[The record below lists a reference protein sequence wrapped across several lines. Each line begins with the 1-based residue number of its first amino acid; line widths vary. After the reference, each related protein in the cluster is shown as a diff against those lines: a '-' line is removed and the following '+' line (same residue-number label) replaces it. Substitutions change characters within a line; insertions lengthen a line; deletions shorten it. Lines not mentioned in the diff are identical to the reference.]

1 MNILHI
7 SPYYPDIEANH
18 AGGVCMG
25 KEIETLALFNN
36 VYVLTFISQP
46 FDEKLAAKHKGD
58 EKWQHVRIS
67 KLSRAFHVLTM
78 PWIPNYFAAR
88 SSLRFAIKLIKM
100 VRKNK
105 IDAIHAE
112 YASMGQYLWITKLF
126 PKLEFNLVEHDMT
139 AQSFERKVQDAK
151 NVHDTKNAIMGGAD
165 LAKAERSSNK
175 NADGSSNRLKALL
188 KLKYLSDQFENIKRH
203 EKKYCLSADKLFTFN
218 EKDKR
223 LIEEFYG
230 RKDTVVLN
238 TYCGIEDS
246 VFEEAHRDIIE
257 KEPDSICFLGQMGRP
272 ENDRAGKRLID
283 ICAVV
288 KQSIP
293 DLKVYLVGNKP
304 SQELINKAEKEN
316 NNAANK
322 KWITVTGFVDDVDI
336 YLKKSKAAVFPLD
349 MGAGIKVKVLRS
361 MALGTPVIT
370 GQVGAEGID
379 EDGNVIALA
388 ETDREFADRII
399 ELLSMNDTKLEELGQ
414 RSREYIKEHFSWK
427 KSEEI
432 LREVYRL

>member
-1 MNILHI
+1 
-7 SPYYPDIEANH
+7 
-18 AGGVCMG
+18 MG

-78 PWIPNYFAAR
+78 PWMPNYFAAR
-88 SSLRFAIKLIKM
+88 SSLRFALKLIKM

-112 YASMGQYLWITKLF
+112 YASMGQYLWIKKLF

-151 NVHDTKNAIMGGAD
+151 NAIVGGAD
-165 LAKAERSSNK
+165 SAKAKRSSNK
-175 NADGSSNRLKALL
+175 NADASSNKIKALL
-188 KLKYLSDQFENIKRH
+188 KLKYLSNQLEKIKRH

-238 TYCGIEDS
+238 AYCGIEDS

-257 KEPDSICFLGQMGRP
+257 KEPYSICFLGQMGRP

-283 ICAVV
+283 ICTFV
-288 KQSIP
+288 KQSVP
-293 DLKVYLVGNKP
+293 DLRVYLVGNKP

-316 NNAANK
+316 NIAEDK

>member
-7 SPYYPDIEANH
+7 SPYYPDMEANH

-46 FDEKLAAKHKGD
+46 FDEKLAVKHKGD

-67 KLSRAFHVLTM
+67 KMSRAFHVLMM
-78 PWIPNYFAAR
+78 PWRPNYFAAR

-100 VRKNK
+100 VRKYK

-112 YASMGQYLWITKLF
+112 YASMGQYLWIKRLF

-139 AQSFERKVQDAK
+139 AQSFERKVQEA
-151 NVHDTKNAIMGGAD
+151 KNAIMGGAD
-165 LAKAERSSNK
+165 SAKAERSSNK
-175 NADGSSNRLKALL
+175 NADASSNKLKASL
-188 KLKYLSDQFENIKRH
+188 KLKYLSDQFEKIKRH
-203 EKKYCLSADKLFTFN
+203 EKKYCLRVDKLFTFN

-246 VFEEAHRDIIE
+246 VFEEVHRDTTE
-257 KEPDSICFLGQMGRP
+257 KEPYSICFLGQMGRP

-283 ICAVV
+283 ICTVV
-288 KQSIP
+288 KQSMP
-293 DLKVYLVGNKP
+293 DLNVYLVGNKP

-316 NNAANK
+316 NNAEDK
-322 KWITVTGFVDDVDI
+322 KWITITGFVDDVDI

-399 ELLSMNDTKLEELGQ
+399 ELLSMNNKEIEELGQ
-414 RSREYIKEHFSWK
+414 KSRDYIKEHFSWE

>member
-25 KEIETLALFNN
+25 KETETLALFNN

-46 FDEKLAAKHKGD
+46 FDEKLAAKHRGD

-78 PWIPNYFAAR
+78 PWMPNYFAAR

-112 YASMGQYLWITKLF
+112 YASMGQYLWIKRLF

-151 NVHDTKNAIMGGAD
+151 NAIMGGAD
-165 LAKAERSSNK
+165 SAKVERCSNK
-175 NADGSSNRLKALL
+175 NADASSNKLKALL
-188 KLKYLSDQFENIKRH
+188 KLKYLSDQFEKIKKH
-203 EKKYCLSADKLFTFN
+203 EKRYCLEADKLFTFN

-223 LIEEFYG
+223 LIENFYG

-246 VFEEAHRDIIE
+246 VFEEAHRDTTE
-257 KEPDSICFLGQMGRP
+257 KEPYSICFLGQMGRP

-283 ICAVV
+283 ICAIV
-288 KQSIP
+288 KQSMP

-316 NNAANK
+316 NNAEDK

-399 ELLSMNDTKLEELGQ
+399 ELLSMNNKEIEELGQ
-414 RSREYIKEHFSWK
+414 KSRDYIKEHFSWE

>member
-36 VYVLTFISQP
+36 VYVLTFISQT

-67 KLSRAFHVLTM
+67 KLLRAFHALMM
-78 PWIPNYFAAR
+78 PWMPNYFAAR
-88 SSLRFAIKLIKM
+88 SSLRFAIKLIKT

-112 YASMGQYLWITKLF
+112 YASMGQYLWIKKLF

-151 NVHDTKNAIMGGAD
+151 NAIIGEAD
-165 LAKAERSSNK
+165 SAKAERNSNK
-175 NADGSSNRLKALL
+175 NADASSNKLKALL
-188 KLKYLSDQFENIKRH
+188 KLKYLSDQFEKIKKH
-203 EKKYCLSADKLFTFN
+203 EKRYCLGADKLFTFN

-230 RKDTVVLN
+230 RKDTVILN

-246 VFEEAHRDIIE
+246 VFEEAHRDTTE
-257 KEPDSICFLGQMGRP
+257 KEPYSICFLGQMGRP

-283 ICAVV
+283 ICTVV
-288 KQSIP
+288 KRSMP
-293 DLKVYLVGNKP
+293 DLNLYLVGNKP

-316 NNAANK
+316 NNAEDK

-336 YLKKSKAAVFPLD
+336 YLKKSKTAVFPLD

-399 ELLSMNDTKLEELGQ
+399 ELLSLNDKKLDELGQ

>member
-1 MNILHI
+1 
-7 SPYYPDIEANH
+7 
-18 AGGVCMG
+18 MG

-67 KLSRAFHVLTM
+67 KLSRAFHALTM
-78 PWIPNYFAAR
+78 PWMPNYFAAR

-112 YASMGQYLWITKLF
+112 YASMGQYLWIKKLF

-151 NVHDTKNAIMGGAD
+151 NAIMGKAD
-165 LAKAERSSNK
+165 SAKAERSSNK
-175 NADGSSNRLKALL
+175 NADASSNKLKALL
-188 KLKYLSDQFENIKRH
+188 KLKYLSDQFEKIKKH
-203 EKKYCLSADKLFTFN
+203 EKRYCLMVDKLFTFN

-230 RKDTVVLN
+230 RNDTVVLN

-246 VFEEAHRDIIE
+246 VFEEAHRDTIE
-257 KEPDSICFLGQMGRP
+257 KEPYSICFLGQMGRP

-283 ICAVV
+283 ICAIV
-288 KQSIP
+288 KQSMP

-316 NNAANK
+316 NIAEDK

-336 YLKKSKAAVFPLD
+336 YIKRSKAAVFPLD

-432 LREVYRL
+432 LREVYERKKISG